1 MNFRHTSYHLART
14 FLLILG
20 ANTRSR
26 SSERP
31 LRNPTQQQVPPTTPK
46 EAFRS
51 PDKSA
56 EGKRRKKS
64 KRRSS
69 KSERTA
75 ADLSEADVER
85 RLMKE
90 LIAEVIGQSIS
101 EVTSEE
107 SRNETTVV
115 VSPQLQVS
123 VAVDA

>member
-1 MNFRHTSYHLART
+1 M
-14 FLLILG
+14 ILG
-20 ANTRSR
+20 TNTRSR
-26 SSERP
+26 SSELSFRQA
-31 LRNPTQQQVPPTTPK
+31 TQQVPPTTPK

-75 ADLSEADVER
+75 VDLSAADVEL
-85 RLMKE
+85 RLLKE
-90 LIAEVIGQSIS
+90 LIAEVIDQSIS

-107 SRNETTVV
+107 GRRATTVV
-115 VSPQLQVS
+115 LSPQLQVS
-123 VAVDA
+123 VDA